1 MLLDRGFNA
10 TYIETE
16 DIHLDRRHKEA
27 IQEKRLKEWAQA
39 KNHSEKNGTLFIPPI
54 SKVVLYSK
62 FFENIWISL
71 VLL

>member
-54 SKVVLYSK
+54 SKVVLFSLKISK
-62 FFENIWISL
+62 IYKYH
-71 VLL
+71 